1 MREPRLMN
9 KFITFKRISKVTFD
23 SKSTRSITF
32 FLCSLILFS
41 ASITHSQRNRNKKPK
56 IIRLEDVKVEGKV
69 AGPEAVFIINMK
81 DLQFEGLEPKKSFIP
96 LIIKSVEKE
105 PF

>member
-1 MREPRLMN
+1 MSNNL
-9 KFITFKRISKVTFD
+9 KQTVTAFIVLAF
-23 SKSTRSITF
+23 SIVGV
-32 FLCSLILFS
+32 IYEAS
-41 ASITHSQRNRNKKPK
+41 AQRNKRRKPK
-56 IIRLEDVKVEGKV
+56 IIRLEDVKVEGKI

>member
-1 MREPRLMN
+1 MANDRRLSVVGLLVLLLSLT
-9 KFITFKRISKVTFD
+9 IVVTIAQAQT
-23 SKSTRSITF
+23 SSGRRS
-32 FLCSLILFS
+32 
-41 ASITHSQRNRNKKPK
+41 K
-56 IIRLEDVKVEGKV
+56 IIKLDDVKVEGKV

>member
-1 MREPRLMN
+1 MTN
-9 KFITFKRISKVTFD
+9 KVNIIVG
-23 SKSTRSITF
+23 
-32 FLCSLILFS
+32 FLLILGVFS
-41 ASITHSQRNRNKKPK
+41 AFMPMDLLAQRNRNRKPK
-56 IIRLEDVKVEGKV
+56 IIRLEDVKVEGKI

-96 LIIKSVEKE
+96 LIIKSVENE

>member
-1 MREPRLMN
+1 MNNSVFSKLSILGVLICLAITSVVYAQNSPR
-9 KFITFKRISKVTFD
+9 R
-23 SKSTRSITF
+23 KS
-32 FLCSLILFS
+32 
-41 ASITHSQRNRNKKPK
+41 K
-56 IIRLEDVKVEGKV
+56 IIKLDDVKVEGKV

>member
-1 MREPRLMN
+1 MMSN
-9 KFITFKRISKVTFD
+9 KRSVNVMSVTILLAVVGILIGIAQAQTGAGRRSKVIKLD
-23 SKSTRSITF
+23 
-32 FLCSLILFS
+32 
-41 ASITHSQRNRNKKPK
+41 
-56 IIRLEDVKVEGKV
+56 DVKVEGKV

>member
-1 MREPRLMN
+1 MN
-9 KFITFKRISKVTFD
+9 KSVLSKLSILVALICLALT
-23 SKSTRSITF
+23 SVVYAQNSLRRKS
-32 FLCSLILFS
+32 
-41 ASITHSQRNRNKKPK
+41 K
-56 IIRLEDVKVEGKV
+56 IIKLDDVKVEGKV

>member
-1 MREPRLMN
+1 MNNSVFSKFSLLAALMCLA
-9 KFITFKRISKVTFD
+9 ITSVVNAQNSSRR
-23 SKSTRSITF
+23 KS
-32 FLCSLILFS
+32 
-41 ASITHSQRNRNKKPK
+41 K
-56 IIRLEDVKVEGKV
+56 IIKLDDVKVEGKV

>member
-1 MREPRLMN
+1 MIQVQP
-9 KFITFKRISKVTFD
+9 KAKAKVMMMSSSGKKTA
-23 SKSTRSITF
+23 
-32 FLCSLILFS
+32 LALFMLAFGLVGVTYEAS
-41 ASITHSQRNRNKKPK
+41 AQRNKRRKPK
-56 IIRLEDVKVEGKV
+56 IIRLEDVKVEGKI

>member
-1 MREPRLMN
+1 MANKGRLTVVTLLSLLLGLT
-9 KFITFKRISKVTFD
+9 IVISIAHAQTGAGR
-23 SKSTRSITF
+23 RS
-32 FLCSLILFS
+32 
-41 ASITHSQRNRNKKPK
+41 K
-56 IIRLEDVKVEGKV
+56 IIKLDDVKVEGKV

>member
-1 MREPRLMN
+1 MMSN
-9 KFITFKRISKVTFD
+9 KRSVNVMSVTILLAVVGILISIAQAQTGAGRRSKVIKLD
-23 SKSTRSITF
+23 
-32 FLCSLILFS
+32 
-41 ASITHSQRNRNKKPK
+41 
-56 IIRLEDVKVEGKV
+56 DVKVEGKV

>member
-1 MREPRLMN
+1 M
-9 KFITFKRISKVTFD
+9 
-23 SKSTRSITF
+23 
-32 FLCSLILFS
+32 
-41 ASITHSQRNRNKKPK
+41 ANKKRLNVVGLFALLLGLMILVSMAQAQTGSGRRSK
-56 IIRLEDVKVEGKV
+56 IIKLDDVKVEGKV

>member
-1 MREPRLMN
+1 MN
-9 KFITFKRISKVTFD
+9 NS
-23 SKSTRSITF
+23 
-32 FLCSLILFS
+32 LFS
-41 ASITHSQRNRNKKPK
+41 KISIWGVLICLAITSVVYAQNRPRRKSK
-56 IIRLEDVKVEGKV
+56 IIKLDDVKVEGKV

>member
-1 MREPRLMN
+1 MANKRRLNVVCLLTLLIGLTILASMAQAQSN
-9 KFITFKRISKVTFD
+9 SRR
-23 SKSTRSITF
+23 RS
-32 FLCSLILFS
+32 
-41 ASITHSQRNRNKKPK
+41 K
-56 IIRLEDVKVEGKV
+56 IIKLDDVKVEGKV
-69 AGPEAVFIINMK
+69 AGPEAVFVINKK

>member
-1 MREPRLMN
+1 MSN
-9 KFITFKRISKVTFD
+9 KLNTIVG
-23 SKSTRSITF
+23 
-32 FLCSLILFS
+32 FLLILGVLCAFVPMDLL
-41 ASITHSQRNRNKKPK
+41 AQRNRNRKPK
-56 IIRLEDVKVEGKV
+56 IIRLEDVKVEGKI

>member
-1 MREPRLMN
+1 MANKRRLNVVGPVALLLVMT
-9 KFITFKRISKVTFD
+9 ILVSMAQAQTGSRR
-23 SKSTRSITF
+23 RS
-32 FLCSLILFS
+32 
-41 ASITHSQRNRNKKPK
+41 K
-56 IIRLEDVKVEGKV
+56 IIKLDDVKVEGKV
-69 AGPEAVFIINMK
+69 AGPEAVFVINKK

>member
-1 MREPRLMN
+1 MNNNVFFTFSVLVAIACLAFTGVVYAQNSPR
-9 KFITFKRISKVTFD
+9 R
-23 SKSTRSITF
+23 KS
-32 FLCSLILFS
+32 
-41 ASITHSQRNRNKKPK
+41 K
-56 IIRLEDVKVEGKV
+56 IIKLDDVKVEGKV

>member
-1 MREPRLMN
+1 MMIRAPLMKVIVMTN
-9 KFITFKRISKVTFD
+9 RTKQYLSIIFMLGFIITGVTVEA
-23 SKSTRSITF
+23 
-32 FLCSLILFS
+32 S
-41 ASITHSQRNRNKKPK
+41 AQRNKRRKPK
-56 IIRLEDVKVEGKV
+56 IIRLEDIKVEGKI

-96 LIIKSVEKE
+96 LIIKSVESE

>member
-1 MREPRLMN
+1 MEMMETLMQN
-9 KFITFKRISKVTFD
+9 K
-23 SKSTRSITF
+23 RSLTIQM
-32 FLCSLILFS
+32 LIWLILGVSFVS
-41 ASITHSQRNRNKKPK
+41 VNAQAQRRNKKKPK
-56 IIRLEDVKVEGKV
+56 IIRLEDVKVEGRI

-96 LIIKSVEKE
+96 LIIKSVEKD

>member
-1 MREPRLMN
+1 MN
-9 KFITFKRISKVTFD
+9 KSVLSKLSILVALICFALT
-23 SKSTRSITF
+23 SVVYAQNSLRRKS
-32 FLCSLILFS
+32 
-41 ASITHSQRNRNKKPK
+41 K
-56 IIRLEDVKVEGKV
+56 IIKLDDVKVEGKV

>member
-1 MREPRLMN
+1 MN
-9 KFITFKRISKVTFD
+9 NS
-23 SKSTRSITF
+23 
-32 FLCSLILFS
+32 LFS
-41 ASITHSQRNRNKKPK
+41 KINIWGVLICLAITSVVYAQNRPRRKSK
-56 IIRLEDVKVEGKV
+56 IIKLDDVKVEGKV

>member
-1 MREPRLMN
+1 MTN
-9 KFITFKRISKVTFD
+9 
-23 SKSTRSITF
+23 
-32 FLCSLILFS
+32 
-41 ASITHSQRNRNKKPK
+41 KPK
-56 IIRLEDVKVEGKV
+56 HYRVRLVFLLLCFSSVLSLAYAQSKPSRRSKIIKLDDVKVEGKV